1 MNSGRRYSR
10 RKSINEINITP
21 LVDVMMVLLVV
32 FMVTAPLLTTGL
44 AINLPKVGGKNIE
57 GNDTSLNISVDK
69 EGYFYIGKDQIPANK
84 IVKKILAVR
93 ASNPQISIVI
103 SGDMEA
109 SYGRVI
115 GLMAKLKN
123 AGVEKVGLK
132 TDPEVVSK

>member
-1 MNSGRRYSR
+1 MASKRRYSR
-10 RKSINEINITP
+10 KKSINEINITP

-69 EGYFYIGKDQIPANK
+69 EGYFYIGEDQVPANK
-84 IVKKILAVR
+84 IVKKVLAVM
-93 ASNPQISIVI
+93 ANNPEISIVI
-103 SGDMEA
+103 SGDMNA

-123 AGVEKVGLK
+123 AGIEKVGLK